1 MLVRHSITR
10 SVKAIVDND
19 LAIQDALQRG
29 YANYSAIAR
38 MIKPSVSAML
48 HKDVSIDGIV
58 TALKR
63 LRYNYSIPSKS
74 TSSIIAESKVNVRTD
89 VAKISIVK
97 NRSTIEKVSIP
108 LKEHYD
114 SFISVSEGIKSVTM
128 IFDDI
133 ILERMKS
140 LFQEHLLEQEDD
152 LAAIIVQ
159 SPEEIIKTP
168 GCALVFYN
176 QLARRRINIEDTI
189 SCYTDTIIVV
199 KMDDVAR
206 AFNALTDLIV
216 ESRNAIERGM

>member
-1 MLVRHSITR
+1 MLVKQSITR

-19 LAIQDALQRG
+19 LAFQDALQRG
-29 YANYSAIAR
+29 YVNYSAMAR
-38 MIKPSVSAML
+38 MIKPSISAIL
-48 HKDVSIDGIV
+48 GRDVSIDSIV

-63 LRYNYSIPSKS
+63 IRSSYITPSKDI
-74 TSSIIAESKVNVRTD
+74 SSIIAGSKVNVRTD
-89 VAKISIVK
+89 VAKVSIVK
-97 NRSTIEKVSIP
+97 SRSTIEKISMP
-108 LKEHYD
+108 LREYYD

-133 ILERMKS
+133 ILEKMKT
-140 LFQEHLLEQEDD
+140 LFNEHILEYEDD
-152 LAAIIVQ
+152 LAAIIVE

-206 AFNALTDLIV
+206 AFNALTELIV
-216 ESRNAIERGM
+216 ENRNAERQ

>member
-1 MLVRHSITR
+1 MLVKQSITR

-19 LAIQDALQRG
+19 LAFQDALQRG
-29 YANYSAIAR
+29 YVNYSAMAR
-38 MIKPSVSAML
+38 MIKPSISAIL
-48 HKDVSIDGIV
+48 GRDVSIDSIV

-63 LRYNYSIPSKS
+63 IRSSYITPSKGI
-74 TSSIIAESKVNVRTD
+74 SSIIAGSKVNVRTD
-89 VAKISIVK
+89 VAKVSIVK
-97 NRSTIEKVSIP
+97 SRSTIEKISMP
-108 LKEHYD
+108 LREYYD

-133 ILERMKS
+133 ILEKMKT
-140 LFQEHLLEQEDD
+140 LFNEHILEYEDD
-152 LAAIIVQ
+152 LAAIIVE

-206 AFNALTDLIV
+206 AFNALTELIV
-216 ESRNAIERGM
+216 ENRNAERH

>member
-1 MLVRHSITR
+1 MLVKQSITR

-19 LAIQDALQRG
+19 LAFQDALQRG
-29 YANYSAIAR
+29 YVNYSAMAR
-38 MIKPSVSAML
+38 MIKPSISAIL
-48 HKDVSIDGIV
+48 GRDVSIDSIV

-63 LRYNYSIPSKS
+63 IRSSYITPSKGI
-74 TSSIIAESKVNVRTD
+74 SSIIAGSKVNVRTD
-89 VAKISIVK
+89 VAKVSIVK
-97 NRSTIEKVSIP
+97 SRSTIEKISIP
-108 LKEHYD
+108 LREYYD

-133 ILERMKS
+133 ILEKMKT
-140 LFQEHLLEQEDD
+140 LFNEHILEYEDD
-152 LAAIIVQ
+152 LAAIIVE

-206 AFNALTDLIV
+206 AFNALTELIV
-216 ESRNAIERGM
+216 ENRNAERQ

>member
-1 MLVRHSITR
+1 MLVKQSITR

-19 LAIQDALQRG
+19 LAFQDALQRG
-29 YANYSAIAR
+29 YVNYSAMAR
-38 MIKPSVSAML
+38 MIKPSISAIL
-48 HKDVSIDGIV
+48 GRDVSIDSIV

-63 LRYNYSIPSKS
+63 IRSSYITPSKGI
-74 TSSIIAESKVNVRTD
+74 SSIIAGSKVNVRTD
-89 VAKISIVK
+89 VAKVSIVK
-97 NRSTIEKVSIP
+97 SRSTIEKISMP
-108 LKEHYD
+108 LREYYD

-133 ILERMKS
+133 ILEKMKT
-140 LFQEHLLEQEDD
+140 LFNEHILEYEDD
-152 LAAIIVQ
+152 LAAIIVE

-206 AFNALTDLIV
+206 AFNALTELIV
-216 ESRNAIERGM
+216 ENRNAERQ

>member
-1 MLVRHSITR
+1 MLVRQSITR

-19 LAIQDALQRG
+19 LAFQDALQRG
-29 YANYSAIAR
+29 YVNYSAMAR
-38 MIKPSVSAML
+38 MIKPSISAIL
-48 HKDVSIDGIV
+48 GRDVSIDSIV

-63 LRYNYSIPSKS
+63 IRSSYITPSKGI
-74 TSSIIAESKVNVRTD
+74 SSIIAGSKVNVRTD
-89 VAKISIVK
+89 VAKVSIIK
-97 NRSTIEKVSIP
+97 TRSTIEKISIP
-108 LKEHYD
+108 LREYYD

-133 ILERMKS
+133 ILEKMKT
-140 LFQEHLLEQEDD
+140 LFNEHILEYEDD
-152 LAAIIVQ
+152 LAAIIVE

-206 AFNALTDLIV
+206 AFNALTELIV
-216 ESRNAIERGM
+216 ENRNAERQ

>member
-1 MLVRHSITR
+1 MLVKQSITR

-19 LAIQDALQRG
+19 LAFQDALQRG
-29 YANYSAIAR
+29 YVNYSAMAR
-38 MIKPSVSAML
+38 MIKPSISAIL
-48 HKDVSIDGIV
+48 GRDVSIDSIV

-63 LRYNYSIPSKS
+63 IRSSYIIPSKGI
-74 TSSIIAESKVNVRTD
+74 SSIIAGSKVNVRTD
-89 VAKISIVK
+89 VAKVSIVK
-97 NRSTIEKVSIP
+97 SRSTIEKISMP
-108 LKEHYD
+108 LREYYD

-133 ILERMKS
+133 ILEKMKA
-140 LFQEHLLEQEDD
+140 LFNEHILEYEDD
-152 LAAIIVQ
+152 LAAIIVE

-206 AFNALTDLIV
+206 AFNALTELIV
-216 ESRNAIERGM
+216 ENRNAERQ

>member
-1 MLVRHSITR
+1 MLVKQSITR

-19 LAIQDALQRG
+19 LAFQDALQRG
-29 YANYSAIAR
+29 YVNYSAMAR
-38 MIKPSVSAML
+38 MIKPSISAIL
-48 HKDVSIDGIV
+48 GRDVSIDSIV

-63 LRYNYSIPSKS
+63 IRGSYIIPSKGI
-74 TSSIIAESKVNVRTD
+74 SSIIAGSKVNVRTD
-89 VAKISIVK
+89 VAKVSIVK
-97 NRSTIEKVSIP
+97 SRSTIEKISMP
-108 LKEHYD
+108 LREYYD

-133 ILERMKS
+133 ILEKMKT
-140 LFQEHLLEQEDD
+140 LFNEHILEYEDD
-152 LAAIIVQ
+152 LAAIIVE

-206 AFNALTDLIV
+206 AFNALTELIV
-216 ESRNAIERGM
+216 ENRNAERH

>member
-1 MLVRHSITR
+1 LVKQSITR

-19 LAIQDALQRG
+19 LAFQDALQRG
-29 YANYSAIAR
+29 YVNYSAMAR
-38 MIKPSVSAML
+38 MIKPSISAIL
-48 HKDVSIDGIV
+48 GRDVSIDSIV

-63 LRYNYSIPSKS
+63 IRSSYITPSKGI
-74 TSSIIAESKVNVRTD
+74 SSIIAGSKVNVRTD
-89 VAKISIVK
+89 VAKVSIVK
-97 NRSTIEKVSIP
+97 SRSTIEKISMP
-108 LKEHYD
+108 LREYYD

-133 ILERMKS
+133 ILEKMKT
-140 LFQEHLLEQEDD
+140 LFNEHILEYEDD
-152 LAAIIVQ
+152 LAAIIVE

-206 AFNALTDLIV
+206 AFNALTELIV
-216 ESRNAIERGM
+216 ENRNAERQ

>member
-1 MLVRHSITR
+1 MLVRQSITR

-19 LAIQDALQRG
+19 LAFQDALQRG
-29 YANYSAIAR
+29 YVNYSAMAR
-38 MIKPSVSAML
+38 MIKPSISAIL
-48 HKDVSIDGIV
+48 GRDVSIDSIV

-63 LRYNYSIPSKS
+63 IRSSYITPSKGI
-74 TSSIIAESKVNVRTD
+74 SSIIAGSKVNVRTD
-89 VAKISIVK
+89 VAKVSIVK
-97 NRSTIEKVSIP
+97 SRSTIEKISMP
-108 LKEHYD
+108 LREYYD

-133 ILERMKS
+133 ILEKMKT
-140 LFQEHLLEQEDD
+140 LFNEHILEYEDD
-152 LAAIIVQ
+152 LAAIIVE

-206 AFNALTDLIV
+206 AFNALTELIV
-216 ESRNAIERGM
+216 ENRNAERQ

>member
-1 MLVRHSITR
+1 MLVRHGITR

-19 LAIQDALQRG
+19 LAFQDALQRG
-29 YANYSAIAR
+29 YANYSAMAR
-38 MIKPSVSAML
+38 MIKPTVSAIL
-48 HKDVSIDGIV
+48 GRDVSIDSIV

-63 LRYNYSIPSKS
+63 IRSSYSIPSKAI
-74 TSSIIAESKVNVRTD
+74 SSIIAESKVNVRTD

-97 NRSTIEKVSIP
+97 SRETIEKVSIP
-108 LKEHYD
+108 LKEYYD
-114 SFISVSEGIKSVTM
+114 SFISVSEGMKSVTM

-133 ILERMKS
+133 ILERMKA
-140 LFQEHLLEQEDD
+140 LLNEYLLEYEDD
-152 LAAIIVQ
+152 LAAIIVE

-176 QLARRRINIEDTI
+176 QLARRKINIEDTI

-206 AFNALTDLIV
+206 AFNSLTELIV
-216 ESRNAIERGM
+216 ESRNMDMK

>member
-1 MLVRHSITR
+1 MLVRQSITR

-19 LAIQDALQRG
+19 LAFQDALQRG
-29 YANYSAIAR
+29 YVNYSAMAR
-38 MIKPSVSAML
+38 MIKPSISAIL
-48 HKDVSIDGIV
+48 GRDVSIDSIV

-63 LRYNYSIPSKS
+63 IRSSYITPSKGI
-74 TSSIIAESKVNVRTD
+74 SSIIAGSKVNVRTD
-89 VAKISIVK
+89 VAKVSIVK
-97 NRSTIEKVSIP
+97 SRSTIEKISMP
-108 LKEHYD
+108 LREYYD

-133 ILERMKS
+133 ILEKMKT
-140 LFQEHLLEQEDD
+140 LFNEHILEYEDD
-152 LAAIIVQ
+152 LAAIIVE

-206 AFNALTDLIV
+206 AFNALTELIV
-216 ESRNAIERGM
+216 ENRNAERH

>member
-48 HKDVSIDGIV
+48 RKDVSIDGIV

-97 NRSTIEKVSIP
+97 NKSTIEKTSMP
-108 LKEHYD
+108 LKEYYD

-140 LFQEHLLEQEDD
+140 LFQEHLLEHEDD

-216 ESRNAIERGM
+216 ESRNAIERGA

>member
-1 MLVRHSITR
+1 MLVKQSITR

-19 LAIQDALQRG
+19 LAFQDALQRG
-29 YANYSAIAR
+29 YVNYSAMAR
-38 MIKPSVSAML
+38 MIKPSISAIL
-48 HKDVSIDGIV
+48 GRDVSIDSIV

-63 LRYNYSIPSKS
+63 IRSSYITPSKGI
-74 TSSIIAESKVNVRTD
+74 SSIIAGSKVNVRTD
-89 VAKISIVK
+89 VAKVSIVK
-97 NRSTIEKVSIP
+97 SRSTIEKISMP
-108 LKEHYD
+108 LREYYD

-133 ILERMKS
+133 ILEKMKA
-140 LFQEHLLEQEDD
+140 LFNEHILEYEDD
-152 LAAIIVQ
+152 LAAIIVE

-206 AFNALTDLIV
+206 AFNALTELIV
-216 ESRNAIERGM
+216 ENRNAGRQ

>member
-1 MLVRHSITR
+1 MLVKQSITR

-19 LAIQDALQRG
+19 LAFQDALQRG
-29 YANYSAIAR
+29 YVNYSAMAR
-38 MIKPSVSAML
+38 MIKPSISAIL
-48 HKDVSIDGIV
+48 GKDVSIDSIV

-63 LRYNYSIPSKS
+63 IRSSYITPSKGIS
-74 TSSIIAESKVNVRTD
+74 RIISGSKVNVRTD

-97 NRSTIEKVSIP
+97 SRSTIEKISMP
-108 LKEHYD
+108 LREYYD

-133 ILERMKS
+133 ILEKMKA
-140 LFQEHLLEQEDD
+140 LFNEYLLEYESD
-152 LAAIIVQ
+152 LAAIIVE

-176 QLARRRINIEDTI
+176 QLARRKINIEDTI

-206 AFNALTDLIV
+206 AFNALTELIV
-216 ESRNAIERGM
+216 ENRNIKEQQ

>member
-1 MLVRHSITR
+1 MLVKQSITR

-19 LAIQDALQRG
+19 LAFQDALQRG
-29 YANYSAIAR
+29 YVNYSAMAR
-38 MIKPSVSAML
+38 MIKPSISAIL
-48 HKDVSIDGIV
+48 GRDVSIDSIV

-63 LRYNYSIPSKS
+63 IRSSYIIPSKS
-74 TSSIIAESKVNVRTD
+74 ISSIIAGSKVNVRTD
-89 VAKISIVK
+89 VAKVSIVK
-97 NRSTIEKVSIP
+97 SRSTIEKISMP
-108 LKEHYD
+108 LREYYD

-133 ILERMKS
+133 ILEKMKA
-140 LFQEHLLEQEDD
+140 LFNEHILEYEDD
-152 LAAIIVQ
+152 LAAIIVE

-206 AFNALTDLIV
+206 AFNALTELIV
-216 ESRNAIERGM
+216 ENRNAERQ

>member
-1 MLVRHSITR
+1 MLVKQSITR

-19 LAIQDALQRG
+19 LAFQDALQRG
-29 YANYSAIAR
+29 YVNYSAMAR
-38 MIKPSVSAML
+38 MIKPSISAIL
-48 HKDVSIDGIV
+48 GRDVSIDSIV

-63 LRYNYSIPSKS
+63 IRSSYIIPSKGI
-74 TSSIIAESKVNVRTD
+74 SSIIAGSKVNVRTD
-89 VAKISIVK
+89 VAKVSIVK
-97 NRSTIEKVSIP
+97 SRSTIEKISMP
-108 LKEHYD
+108 LREYYD

-133 ILERMKS
+133 ILEKMKT
-140 LFQEHLLEQEDD
+140 LFNEHILEYEDD
-152 LAAIIVQ
+152 LAAIIVE

-206 AFNALTDLIV
+206 AFNALTELIV
-216 ESRNAIERGM
+216 ENRNAERQ

>member
-19 LAIQDALQRG
+19 LAFQDALQRG
-29 YANYSAIAR
+29 YANYSAMAR
-38 MIKPSVSAML
+38 MIKPTVSAIL
-48 HKDVSIDGIV
+48 GRDVSIDSIV

-63 LRYNYSIPSKS
+63 IRSSYSIPSKAI
-74 TSSIIAESKVNVRTD
+74 SSIIAESKVNVRTD

-97 NRSTIEKVSIP
+97 SRETIEKVSIP
-108 LKEHYD
+108 LKEYYD
-114 SFISVSEGIKSVTM
+114 SFISVSEGMKSVTM

-133 ILERMKS
+133 ILERMKA
-140 LFQEHLLEQEDD
+140 LLNEYLLEYEDD
-152 LAAIIVQ
+152 LAAIIVE

-176 QLARRRINIEDTI
+176 QLARRKINIEDTI

-206 AFNALTDLIV
+206 AFNSLTELIV
-216 ESRNAIERGM
+216 ESRNMDMR

>member
-1 MLVRHSITR
+1 MLVRHGITR

-19 LAIQDALQRG
+19 LAFQDALQRG
-29 YANYSAIAR
+29 YANYSAMAR
-38 MIKPSVSAML
+38 MIKPTVSAIL
-48 HKDVSIDGIV
+48 GRDVSIDSIV

-63 LRYNYSIPSKS
+63 IRNSYSIPSKAIS
-74 TSSIIAESKVNVRTD
+74 GIIAESKVNVRTD

-97 NRSTIEKVSIP
+97 SRETIEKVSIP
-108 LKEHYD
+108 LKEYYD
-114 SFISVSEGIKSVTM
+114 SFISVSEGMKSVTM

-133 ILERMKS
+133 ILERMKA
-140 LFQEHLLEQEDD
+140 LLNEYILEYEDD
-152 LAAIIVQ
+152 LAAIIVE

-176 QLARRRINIEDTI
+176 QLARRKINIEDTI

-206 AFNALTDLIV
+206 AFNSLTELIV
-216 ESRNAIERGM
+216 ESRNMDIR

>member
-1 MLVRHSITR
+1 MLVRQSITR

-19 LAIQDALQRG
+19 LAFQDALQRG
-29 YANYSAIAR
+29 YVNYSAMAR
-38 MIKPSVSAML
+38 MIKPSISAIL
-48 HKDVSIDGIV
+48 GRDVSIDSIV

-63 LRYNYSIPSKS
+63 IRSSYITPSKGI
-74 TSSIIAESKVNVRTD
+74 SSIIAGSKVNVRTD
-89 VAKISIVK
+89 VAKVSIVK
-97 NRSTIEKVSIP
+97 SRSTIEKISIP
-108 LKEHYD
+108 LREYYD

-133 ILERMKS
+133 ILEKMKT
-140 LFQEHLLEQEDD
+140 LFNEHILEYEDD
-152 LAAIIVQ
+152 LAAIIVE

-206 AFNALTDLIV
+206 AFNALTELIV
-216 ESRNAIERGM
+216 ENRNAERQ

>member
-1 MLVRHSITR
+1 MLVKQSITR

-19 LAIQDALQRG
+19 LAFQDALQRG
-29 YANYSAIAR
+29 YVNYSAMAR
-38 MIKPSVSAML
+38 MIKPSISAIL
-48 HKDVSIDGIV
+48 GRDVSIDSIV

-63 LRYNYSIPSKS
+63 IRSSYVTPSKGI
-74 TSSIIAESKVNVRTD
+74 SSIIAGSKVNVRTD
-89 VAKISIVK
+89 VAKVSIVK
-97 NRSTIEKVSIP
+97 SRSTIEKISIP
-108 LKEHYD
+108 LREYYD

-133 ILERMKS
+133 ILEKMKT
-140 LFQEHLLEQEDD
+140 LFNEHILEYEDD
-152 LAAIIVQ
+152 LAAIIVE

-176 QLARRRINIEDTI
+176 QLARRKINIEDTI

-206 AFNALTDLIV
+206 AFNALTELIV
-216 ESRNAIERGM
+216 ENRNAERQ

>member
-1 MLVRHSITR
+1 MLVKQSITR

-19 LAIQDALQRG
+19 LAFQDALQRG
-29 YANYSAIAR
+29 YVNYSAMAR
-38 MIKPSVSAML
+38 MIKPSISAIL
-48 HKDVSIDGIV
+48 GRDVSIDSIV

-63 LRYNYSIPSKS
+63 IRSSYITPSKGI
-74 TSSIIAESKVNVRTD
+74 SSIIAGSKVNVRTD
-89 VAKISIVK
+89 VAKVSIVK
-97 NRSTIEKVSIP
+97 SRSTIEKISMP
-108 LKEHYD
+108 LREYYD

-133 ILERMKS
+133 ILEKMKA
-140 LFQEHLLEQEDD
+140 LFNEHILEYEDD
-152 LAAIIVQ
+152 LAAIIVE

-206 AFNALTDLIV
+206 AFNALTELIV
-216 ESRNAIERGM
+216 ENRNAERQ